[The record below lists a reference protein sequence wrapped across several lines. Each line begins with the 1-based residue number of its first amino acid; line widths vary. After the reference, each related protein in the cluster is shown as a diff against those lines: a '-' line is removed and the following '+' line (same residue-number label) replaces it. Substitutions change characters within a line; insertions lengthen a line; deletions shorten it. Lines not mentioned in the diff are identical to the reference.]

1 MLQID
6 HLTKIFANTTDA
18 IAGGIRDMSVSLE
31 TGTFFTLLG
40 PSGCGKTTTLRCVA
54 GLETPDRGR
63 VEAEGHVLFDSGAGT
78 NVPMNRREIGMVFQS
93 YAIWPHMTVAE
104 NVAFPLT
111 VSKDRR
117 YSRDEIEKA
126 VDRALQTVDLAG
138 FQPRPAT
145 RLSGGQQQRV
155 ALARSI
161 VKTPRLLLLDEPLS
175 NLDAQLR
182 EEMRVE
188 LKRLQRQ
195 IGITTIYVT
204 HDQAE
209 ALTLSDRIAV
219 IDHGNVVQIGDPKD
233 IYFRPANDFVA
244 RFVGA
249 TNLLDGKVLKTDSAG
264 TEVELAQ
271 GRHRLHCTGTAPLK
285 NGDPVA
291 VSIRPE
297 SIRLSTDQSGGGPN
311 INRLSGT
318 IQIVAFQG
326 DACRVD
332 VLIGGT
338 LFQVKA
344 APHFVMPDA
353 AAIDLVFDAEHT
365 LAVPKTSAQGA

>member
-40 PSGCGKTTTLRCVA
+40 PSGCGKTTTLRCIA
-54 GLETPDRGR
+54 GLENPDQGR
-63 VEAEGHVLFDSGAGT
+63 VEAEGHVLFDSADGT
-78 NVPMNRREIGMVFQS
+78 NVAMNRREIGMVFQS

-111 VSKDRR
+111 VAKDRNYTR
-117 YSRDEIEKA
+117 EEIEKA
-126 VDRALQTVDLAG
+126 VDQALQTVDLAG
-138 FQPRPAT
+138 LQSRPAT

-195 IGITTIYVT
+195 IGITTVYVT

-209 ALTLSDRIAV
+209 ALTLSDKIAV
-219 IDHGNVVQIGDPKD
+219 IDQGNVVQIGDPKE
-233 IYFRPANDFVA
+233 IYFRPVTDFVA
-244 RFVGA
+244 RFVGT
-249 TNLLDGKVLKTDSAG
+249 TNLLDGKVLSTDASA
-264 TEVELAQ
+264 TVVELTR
-271 GRHRLHCTGTAPLK
+271 GHKLHCTRTAPHK
-285 NGDPVA
+285 NSDQVT

-297 SIRLSTDQSGGGPN
+297 SINISTDSTDGGPN
-311 INRLSGT
+311 TNRMSGT
-318 IQIVAFQG
+318 IQLVAFQG

-332 VLIGGT
+332 VLVADT

-344 APHFVMPDA
+344 PPQFVMPVD
-353 AAIDLVFDAEHT
+353 AAIDLVFDPDNT
-365 LAVPKTSAQGA
+365 LAVPRA

>member
-6 HLTKIFANTTDA
+6 NLTKIFANTTDA
-18 IAGGIRDMSVSLE
+18 VAGGIRDMSVTLD

-54 GLETPDRGR
+54 GLETPDHGR
-63 VEAEGHVLFDSGAGT
+63 VEAEGHVLFDSADGT
-78 NVPMNRREIGMVFQS
+78 NVSLNRREIGMVFQS

-111 VSKDRR
+111 VAKDKN
-117 YSRDEIEKA
+117 YSRTDIEEA
-126 VDRALQTVDLAG
+126 VDQALRTVDLAG
-138 FQPRPAT
+138 LQSRPAT

-219 IDHGNVVQIGDPKD
+219 IDQGNVVQIGDPKE
-233 IYFRPANDFVA
+233 IYFRPATDFVA
-244 RFVGA
+244 RFVGT
-249 TNLLDGKVLKTDSAG
+249 TNMLDGRVLSTDDAN
-264 TEVELAQ
+264 TVVELPQ
-271 GRHRLHCTGTAPLK
+271 GHQLHCTRTAPLK

-297 SIRLSTDQSGGGPN
+297 SIQLSTDASDSGTKT
-311 INRLSGT
+311 NRLSGA

-332 VLIGGT
+332 VLIGDIM
-338 LFQVKA
+338 FQVKA
-344 APHFVMPDA
+344 PPHFVMPEA
-353 AAIDLVFDAEHT
+353 AAVDLVFGAENT
-365 LAVPKTSAQGA
+365 LAVPKSSSQVA

>member
-40 PSGCGKTTTLRCVA
+40 PSGCGKTTTLRCIA
-54 GLETPDRGR
+54 GLETPDQGK
-63 VEAEGHVLFDSGAGT
+63 VEAEGHVLFDSADGT
-78 NVPMNRREIGMVFQS
+78 NVAMNRREIGMVFQS

-111 VSKDRR
+111 VSKDHR

-126 VDRALQTVDLAG
+126 VDKALETVDLAG
-138 FQPRPAT
+138 LQSRPAT

-195 IGITTIYVT
+195 IGITTVYVT

-209 ALTLSDRIAV
+209 ALTLSDQIAV
-219 IDHGNVVQIGDPKD
+219 IDQGNVVQLGDPKE

-244 RFVGA
+244 RFVGT
-249 TNLLDGKVLKTDSAG
+249 TNLLDGKVLNTDNTR
-264 TEVELAQ
+264 TEVELPQ
-271 GRHRLHCTGTAPLK
+271 GHHLNCTRTAPLEK
-285 NGDPVA
+285 GAPVA

-297 SIRLSTDQSGGGPN
+297 SIRLSSDASDGGAGT
-311 INRLSGT
+311 NRLSGT
-318 IQIVAFQG
+318 VQIVAFQG
-326 DACRVD
+326 DSCRVD
-332 VLIGGT
+332 VLIGDT
-338 LFQVKA
+338 LFQVKTP
-344 APHFVMPDA
+344 PHFVMPADS
-353 AAIDLVFDAEHT
+353 AIDLVFDAENT
-365 LAVPKTSAQGA
+365 LAVPKTS